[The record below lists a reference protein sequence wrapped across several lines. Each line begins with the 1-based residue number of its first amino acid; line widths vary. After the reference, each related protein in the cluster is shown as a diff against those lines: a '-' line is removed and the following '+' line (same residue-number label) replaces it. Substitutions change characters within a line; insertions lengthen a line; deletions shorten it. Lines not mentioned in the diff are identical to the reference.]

1 MAGIGGFP
9 DDAALSDV
17 LKRFPANSGMMLR
30 LLNDIMCRPGE
41 LSRGER
47 ELVAAQVSRLN
58 QTDYCVFHH
67 NRFAEAFDTKTDT
80 IDEKYL
86 PLLDYVSCLLRGTD
100 GEVQSA
106 LETAQDAGWSQQAIY
121 EAVEVSG
128 IFSLINSLVRT
139 AQLAPPAS
147 DSPRLT
153 KDELEN
159 SYLNM
164 AVRLGLD

>member
-1 MAGIGGFP
+1 M
-9 DDAALSDV
+9 
-17 LKRFPANSGMMLR
+17 
-30 LLNDIMCRPGE
+30 
-41 LSRGER
+41 
-47 ELVAAQVSRLN
+47 
-58 QTDYCVFHH
+58 
-67 NRFAEAFDTKTDT
+67 
-80 IDEKYL
+80 
-86 PLLDYVSCLLRGTD
+86 SCLLRGTD